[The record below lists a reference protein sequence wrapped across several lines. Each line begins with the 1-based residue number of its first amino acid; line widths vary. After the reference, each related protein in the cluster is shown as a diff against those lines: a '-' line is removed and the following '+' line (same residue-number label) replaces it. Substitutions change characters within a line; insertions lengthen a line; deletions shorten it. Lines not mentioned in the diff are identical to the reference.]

1 MDEMIR
7 EIGTAYEKV
16 QCLNIQPTRTNV
28 AILQYVMDVLSG
40 TYQKLTAMKQENEQE
55 GSDAHGTD

>member
-7 EIGTAYEKV
+7 EINTAFEKV

-40 TYQKLTAMKQENEQE
+40 AYQKLTTMKQENEQE